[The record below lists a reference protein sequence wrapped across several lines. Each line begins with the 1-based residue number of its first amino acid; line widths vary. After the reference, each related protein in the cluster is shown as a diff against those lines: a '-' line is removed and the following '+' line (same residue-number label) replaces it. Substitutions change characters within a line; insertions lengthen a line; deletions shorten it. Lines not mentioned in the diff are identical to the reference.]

1 MRRGAFAAGSSQRAR
16 CCGTCL
22 RRLAGSQIANCLIE
36 IVRSS
41 KVARGVGRRRAWL
54 RLTGSFAGLSGLGDL
69 TVTCYSR
76 LSRNR
81 MFGEQLG
88 RGQKPE
94 EIVTNS
100 VAVAEGY
107 PTARSAYQLAHKLKI
122 STPIIDEV
130 YSVLYEGK
138 NVARALQD
146 LVRRETKAED

>member
-1 MRRGAFAAGSSQRAR
+1 MLELAAALARRGDPALSTRHWVAAVQAE
-16 CCGTCL
+16 T
-22 RRLAGSQIANCLIE
+22 
-36 IVRSS
+36 
-41 KVARGVGRRRAWL
+41 
-54 RLTGSFAGLSGLGDL
+54 FAGLSGLGDL

-88 RGQKPE
+88 RGQKPD
-94 EIVTNS
+94 EIVTTS
-100 VAVAEGY
+100 VAIAEGY

-130 YSVLYEGK
+130 YAVLYEGK